1 MPHLVRAPDPD
12 DLAELGQFDLGLLM
26 GGPDESIADMEPSRM
41 FVDVVNPTLE
51 EVRRWAQSGQD
62 EPIEDFEIILAEPAN
77 LGFLI
82 ELIAD
87 QTCPAGDF
95 LAAQPILRRGPHPA
109 AEPVDQRGSRPCR
122 ALRRTTARQVGSTR
136 PPGRERTSDVQ
147 QAGLVRL
154 AGNSRP
160 LPRLNRPLLALAAV
174 NALPRAV
181 G

>member
-95 LAAQPILRRGPHPA
+95 LLRSLYCAVGHTPRPNPLISAAVVH
-109 AEPVDQRGSRPCR
+109 AERSG
-122 ALRRTTARQVGSTR
+122 
-136 PPGRERTSDVQ
+136 E
-147 QAGLVRL
+147 
-154 AGNSRP
+154 
-160 LPRLNRPLLALAAV
+160 PRLVKWARRVRRVANEPATFSRRDWCGWQATPDRF
-174 NALPRAV
+174 PD
-181 G
+181 